1 MSDTAD
7 SVAIADLEQR
17 LKKLRRRQKRN
28 ERAAWANGFLTG
40 ICGMLRPGDLAI
52 DCGANAGE
60 VSARLLAGGAD
71 VVAFDPEPWAQQQ
84 LTQRFA
90 DQPRFSLHPVAVGVA
105 AGTVRLMRASNFDQ
119 NAAQASVKS
128 TVIAGGRQI
137 DESVENTV
145 EVAQIDFI
153 AFLREA
159 IAQRGEI
166 AFLKIDI
173 EGAELDL
180 VPAIDAAGLFDKVR
194 CTVVET
200 HERKFRD
207 RAEDFRAMRD
217 RIAQRYAPS
226 HVSLDWI

>member
-1 MSDTAD
+1 MAD
-7 SVAIADLEQR
+7 KIATVAQLEEQ

-28 ERAAWANGFLTG
+28 QRADWADGFLTG

-52 DCGANAGE
+52 DCGANARE
-60 VSARLLAGGAD
+60 VSARLLASGAD
-71 VVAFDPEPWAQQQ
+71 VIAFDPEPWAHDQ
-84 LTQRFA
+84 LTRRFA
-90 DQPRFSLHPVAVGVA
+90 GESRFTLQPAAVGTA
-105 AGTVRLMRASNFDQ
+105 EGTVRLMRAGNFDG

-128 TVIAGGRQI
+128 TVVAGGRQI
-137 DESVENTV
+137 DESAENAI
-145 EVAQIDFI
+145 EVAQIDF
-153 AFLREA
+153 
-159 IAQRGEI
+159 I

-180 VPAIDAAGLFDKVR
+180 IPAIDAAGLFGAIR

-207 RAEDFRAMRD
+207 RAADFQAMRAL
-217 RIAQRYAPS
+217 IGEKYAPS

>member
-1 MSDTAD
+1 MSGGDDSATA
-7 SVAIADLEQR
+7 ADLEQQ

-28 ERAAWANGFLTG
+28 ERAAWANGLLTG

-60 VSARLLAGGAD
+60 ISARLLASGAD
-71 VVAFDPEPWAQQQ
+71 VVAFDPEPWANEQ
-84 LTQRFA
+84 LTRRFGGE
-90 DQPRFSLHPVAVGVA
+90 DRFTLHPAAVGTSEGV
-105 AGTVRLMRASNFDQ
+105 VKLMRANNFDG

-128 TVIAGGRQI
+128 TVVTGGRQI
-137 DESVENTV
+137 DESTENAI
-145 EVAQIDFI
+145 EVPQIDFI
-153 AFLREA
+153 SFLRDT
-159 IAQRGEI
+159 IARRGEV

-180 VPAIDAAGLFDKVR
+180 VPAIDAAGLFAAIR

-207 RAEDFRAMRD
+207 RAADFQAMRKA
-217 RIAQRYAPS
+217 IAERYAPS

>member
-1 MSDTAD
+1 MAD
-7 SVAIADLEQR
+7 KIATVAQLEEQ

-28 ERAAWANGFLTG
+28 QRAAWADGFLTG

-60 VSARLLAGGAD
+60 VSARLLASGAD
-71 VVAFDPEPWAQQQ
+71 VIAFDPEPWAHDQ
-84 LTQRFA
+84 LTRRFA
-90 DQPRFSLHPVAVGVA
+90 GESRFTLQPAAVGTA
-105 AGTVRLMRASNFDQ
+105 KGTVRLMRAGNFDG

-128 TVIAGGRQI
+128 TVVAGGRQI
-137 DESVENTV
+137 DESAENAI

-153 AFLREA
+153 AFLRDV
-159 IAQRGEI
+159 IAQRGEV

-180 VPAIDAAGLFDKVR
+180 IPAIDAAGLFGAIR

-207 RAEDFRAMRD
+207 RAADFQAMRAL
-217 RIAQRYAPS
+217 IGEKYAPS

>member
-1 MSDTAD
+1 MSEAAD
-7 SVAIADLEQR
+7 GAAIAELEQQ

-28 ERAAWANGFLTG
+28 QRAAWADGFLTG

-52 DCGANAGE
+52 DCGANAGD
-60 VSARLLAGGAD
+60 VSARLLASGAD
-71 VVAFDPEPWAQQQ
+71 VVAFDPEPWAHDQ
-84 LTQRFA
+84 LTRRFA
-90 DQPRFSLHPVAVGVA
+90 GEDRFTLRPAAVGTSEGV
-105 AGTVRLMRASNFDQ
+105 VRLMRASNFDG

-128 TVIAGGRQI
+128 TVVAGGRQI
-137 DESVENTV
+137 DESTENAI

-153 AFLREA
+153 AFLRDT
-159 IAQRGEI
+159 IAQRGEV

-180 VPAIDAAGLFDKVR
+180 VPAIDAAGLFDAIR

-207 RAEDFRAMRD
+207 RGADFQAMRKT
-217 RIAQRYAPS
+217 IGEKYAPS